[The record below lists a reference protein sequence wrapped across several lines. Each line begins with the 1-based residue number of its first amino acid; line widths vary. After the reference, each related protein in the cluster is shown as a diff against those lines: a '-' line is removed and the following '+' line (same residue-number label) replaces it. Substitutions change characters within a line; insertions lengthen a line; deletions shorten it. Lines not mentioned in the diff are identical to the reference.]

1 MVRNFGD
8 GEYSLRSVGVRRGR
22 EFGCTYFLNGNA
34 ALSQYGEDSLIAAAI
49 AGGGQRER
57 ATYGEVRTEQLF
69 DGANTFGDKQAVAL
83 TSMTTLEVARYSEET
98 HAARRRREFGIGLAL
113 GEPNYGMGKT
123 MRRILAS
130 ALMAVTAAGCSV
142 STQQEKD
149 LGAQYSQQINS
160 QLPIVQDPEV
170 NRYINVLGD
179 SIAQLTA
186 RGGELDWKFY
196 VVNSSEVNAFA
207 VPGGYIYVNRGLI
220 DRAKNLSELAGVLG
234 HEIGHVVK
242 RHSIK
247 QMQQQQGA
255 QVGVTL
261 GCVLLNVCGTGI
273 AQAGIN
279 VAGTAI
285 FAKFSRDDET
295 QADEVGIENVV
306 RAGISPKGIPEMFQI
321 LLDERQS
328 NPGAVE
334 LWFGTHPTE
343 EGRIAD
349 TQAIINK
356 IDPAILRSL
365 TYDSPRFHDFKQR
378 VQSLPAPP
386 PQRRQ

>member
-1 MVRNFGD
+1 M
-8 GEYSLRSVGVRRGR
+8 R
-22 EFGCTYFLNGNA
+22 EP
-34 ALSQYGEDSLIAAAI
+34 
-49 AGGGQRER
+49 
-57 ATYGEVRTEQLF
+57 
-69 DGANTFGDKQAVAL
+69 
-83 TSMTTLEVARYSEET
+83 SMK
-98 HAARRRREFGIGLAL
+98 G
-113 GEPNYGMGKT
+113 
-123 MRRILAS
+123 ILAG
-130 ALMAVTAAGCSV
+130 AFLAVTVAGCGV
-142 STQQEKD
+142 STQQEVE

-179 SIAQLTA
+179 SIARLTS
-186 RGGELDWKFY
+186 RGDLEWHFF
-196 VVNSSEVNAFA
+196 VVNSPEVNAFA

-220 DRAKNLSELAGVLG
+220 DRATNLSQLAGVLG

-242 RHSIK
+242 RHTIK

-261 GCVLLNVCGTGI
+261 GCVLLNVCSSEV

-279 VAGTAI
+279 IAGGAL

-295 QADEVGIENVV
+295 QADEVGIDNVV

-321 LLDERQS
+321 LLNERQAD
-328 NPGAVE
+328 PGSVE

-343 EGRIAD
+343 ESRIAD

-378 VQSLPAPP
+378 VRSLPAPP